1 MRLKEIKLAGFKSFV
16 DPTTVVLPGNRVA
29 VVGPNGCGKSNI
41 IDAVRW
47 VMGESSARQLRG
59 EALTDVIFNGATSR
73 QPTALASVELLFDN
87 RDGRVG
93 GKFASYAEL
102 AIRREVDRASQSVY
116 YLNGTRCRRRD
127 IADVFLGTGFGPRSY
142 SIIEQGMIAE
152 LVEAKPDQ
160 LRAYLEE
167 AAGVSKYRER
177 RHETQNRIRHTL
189 ENLQRLTDIREELD
203 RQLARLK
210 KQAKDAERYRQL
222 KDEEQ
227 QRRAELHII
236 RLNAIGA
243 QIAQQERAV
252 RTLTV
257 KFEEAQSARQT
268 VETALERSRSA
279 HAQQTDEHSQAQ
291 ATQYEINSQA
301 GKLEEAIRFDRQRIG
316 DLQQEL
322 QTLADREAEVGR
334 QLAADIARIKTTEE
348 RINQQEPIL
357 ASRRA
362 GSESAAKT
370 VQALEERANVKERE
384 WVDFNNRANRNDS
397 EIHVCNSRIEH
408 GEDVGRQL
416 QERLAKLN
424 SQKPPPADEGI
435 DALAREVDAAAAH
448 VASLG
453 GELDENGRTL
463 ANVRQRIEALERK
476 VAECRLA
483 AQRERRQ
490 LAAVEALQQ
499 AALGR
504 DAQDG
509 EVDEWIDANDV
520 RDESRLGET
529 LVVEAGWEAAVE
541 QVLGSNVQ
549 AIVVDDVTALAEPLD
564 GLRQGRLMLLDAR
577 GETPRQKTEGLP
589 PLASFVHGNMGSL
602 ASGVLAAQSTAEA
615 LAWRPN
621 LEPGESIVTPDGLW
635 LGRDW
640 IRLER
645 KSTAAQQPVAED
657 EADPTAETAA
667 SAEAGSAPAIAEE
680 SFGAIRGAREL
691 ASRRAVADAADAQL
705 AAEEQQLA
713 EARQRAA
720 GLDRDREALRTR
732 HADATAAL
740 GKLRTDYEL
749 RRQRAQ
755 EALANAQRLAAE
767 QREIQAQIEREA
779 EQARN
784 SREQLAALQGASKTL
799 RLEQQQLQRDRER
812 HLAEL
817 TAARRSA
824 HETANAYL
832 QAQQESANLAARL
845 AATETTRN
853 QLVEQRQV
861 LQSRANQARASIDQ
875 AEADLPAKEA
885 AQQAKLG
892 EAQANDAVLRRLRGR
907 LSALEAE
914 MRELSAN
921 RASAEQAVEATRS
934 ELEAARLER
943 ERLTTKRE
951 GEQSQFAET
960 GISEQD
966 VRANL
971 ADDATEEQCQEQL
984 ASLARRIQRLGPI
997 NLAAI
1002 DEYESQSARKQ
1013 YLDRQNEDLETALAT
1028 LKEAIQ
1034 RIDRDT
1040 RTRFKATFEQLNENL
1055 KALFPKVFGGGRAAL
1070 VLTGDD
1076 WLETGVALVAQP
1088 PGKRNAS
1095 IQLLSGGEKAM
1106 TAVALIFAIFQLN
1119 PSPVCLLDEVDAPL
1133 DDNNV
1138 QRFAD
1143 LIREM
1148 SQDVQFAIVTHN
1160 KQTIEMAD
1168 HLLGVTMQEAGVSRL
1183 VSVDVDQ
1190 AARMA
1195 AAG

>member
-59 EALTDVIFNGATSR
+59 EALTDVIFNGANSR
-73 QPTALASVELLFDN
+73 QSTSLASVELLFDN

-102 AIRREVDRASQSVY
+102 AIRREVDRASQSIY

-142 SIIEQGMIAE
+142 SIVEQGMIAE

-160 LRAYLEE
+160 LRAYIEE

-189 ENLQRLTDIREELD
+189 ENLQRLADIREELE
-203 RQLARLK
+203 RQLARLQ
-210 KQAKDAERYRQL
+210 KQAKDAERFHRL
-222 KDEEQ
+222 KDEET

-236 RLNAIGA
+236 RLNAIDA
-243 QIAQQERAV
+243 QIAEQEQAV
-252 RTLTV
+252 RNSTV
-257 KFEEAQSARQT
+257 KFEEAQSVRQT

-279 HAQQTDEHSQAQ
+279 HAEQTDEHSQAQ
-291 ATQYEINSQA
+291 GTQYEINGQA
-301 GKLEEAIRFDRQRIG
+301 GKLEEAIRFDRQRIA

-322 QTLADREAEVGR
+322 QTLTDREAEIGR
-334 QLAADIARIKTTEE
+334 QLADDSAQLKATEDKI
-348 RINQQEPIL
+348 RRQAPIL
-357 ASRRA
+357 SSRRDA
-362 GSESAAKT
+362 SESAAKA
-370 VQALEERANVKERE
+370 VQALEEQASVKERE
-384 WVDFNNRANRNDS
+384 WVSFSNRANRNDG
-397 EIHVCNSRIEH
+397 EIRVCSSSIEH
-408 GEDVGRQL
+408 ADGVNRQL
-416 QERLAKLN
+416 QERLAKL
-424 SQKPPPADEGI
+424 QGQELPPPDDGL
-435 DALAREVDAAAAH
+435 DALAKEVETANANVAA
-448 VASLG
+448 LG
-453 GELDENGRTL
+453 GDLDENGQTL
-463 ANVRQRIEALERK
+463 ASARQRIEALENE
-476 VAECRLA
+476 VADCRLA
-483 AQRERRQ
+483 AQQERRQ
-490 LAAVEALQQ
+490 LAAIEALQQ

-504 DAQDG
+504 NAKDG
-509 EVDEWIDANDV
+509 EVDEWLDGSGL

-529 LVVEAGWEAAVE
+529 LQVDAGWEAAVE
-541 QVLGSNVQ
+541 LVLGSNVQ
-549 AIVVDDVTALAEPLD
+549 AIVVANVTEFAAKLENL
-564 GLRQGRLMLLDAR
+564 GQGRLMLLDGTAS
-577 GETPRQKTEGLP
+577 P
-589 PLASFVHGNMGSL
+589 PPAKDGVPALASFVRGNMGSL
-602 ASGVLAAQSTAEA
+602 ANGVLAAESTAEA
-615 LAWRPN
+615 HAARPN
-621 LEPGESIVTPDGLW
+621 LEPGQSIVTRDGLW
-635 LGRDW
+635 LGPDW

-645 KSTAAQQPVAED
+645 KSADTSEDQAPEAATA
-657 EADPTAETAA
+657 
-667 SAEAGSAPAIAEE
+667 SI
-680 SFGAIRGAREL
+680 GAIRGTQEL
-691 ASRRAVADAADAQL
+691 AARQAAADAADAQL
-705 AAEEQQLA
+705 ASAEQQLA
-713 EARQRAA
+713 EARQNAA
-720 GLDRDREALRTR
+720 ELDGEREALRTR
-732 HADATAAL
+732 HASATASL

-749 RRQRAQ
+749 RRQRAE
-755 EALANAQRLAAE
+755 EATARARRLAEE
-767 QREIQAQIEREA
+767 QRETRAQIERETERLRNA
-779 EQARN
+779 QA
-784 SREQLAALQGASKTL
+784 QLTELQAASETL
-799 RLEQQQLQRDRER
+799 RSEGEELERERER
-812 HLAEL
+812 HLGEL
-817 TAARRSA
+817 NAARRTA
-824 HETANAYL
+824 HEAANEYL
-832 QAQQESANLAARL
+832 QAQQEDAHLRARL

-853 QLVEQRQV
+853 QLIEQREA
-861 LQSRANQARASIDQ
+861 LRSRAQQARASVDGAQ
-875 AEADLPAKEA
+875 ADLPAKEKA
-885 AQQAKLG
+885 HQAKLD
-892 EAQANDAVLRRLRGR
+892 EALAIEAVLRELRGK
-907 LSALEAE
+907 LGHLEAE
-914 MRELSAN
+914 IQELTAK
-921 RASAEQAVEATRS
+921 RVSAEQVLDTTRS
-934 ELEAARLER
+934 ELEQARLER
-943 ERLTTKRE
+943 ERLVSKRD
-951 GEQSQFAET
+951 GEQTQFAET
-960 GISEQD
+960 GMSEQD
-966 VRANL
+966 ARANL
-971 ADDATEEQCQEQL
+971 ADDATEEQWQEQL
-984 ASLARRIQRLGPI
+984 ASIARRIQRLGAI

-1002 DEYESQSARKQ
+1002 DEYESQSERKQ

-1028 LKEAIQ
+1028 LQEAIQ

-1076 WLETGVALVAQP
+1076 WLETGVTLVAQP
-1088 PGKRNAS
+1088 PGKRNTS

-1148 SQDVQFAIVTHN
+1148 SQDVQFVVVTHN

>member
-59 EALTDVIFNGATSR
+59 EALTDVIFNGANSR
-73 QPTALASVELLFDN
+73 QSTSLASVELLFDN

-102 AIRREVDRASQSVY
+102 AIRREVDRASQSIY

-142 SIIEQGMIAE
+142 SIVEQGMIAE

-160 LRAYLEE
+160 LRAYIEE

-189 ENLQRLTDIREELD
+189 ENLQRLADIREELE
-203 RQLARLK
+203 RQLARLQ
-210 KQAKDAERYRQL
+210 KQAKDAERFHRL
-222 KDEEQ
+222 KDEET

-236 RLNAIGA
+236 RLNAIDA
-243 QIAQQERAV
+243 QIAEQEQAV
-252 RTLTV
+252 RNRAV
-257 KFEEAQSARQT
+257 KFEEAQSVRQT

-279 HAQQTDEHSQAQ
+279 HAEQTDEHSQAQ
-291 ATQYEINSQA
+291 GTQYEINGQA
-301 GKLEEAIRFDRQRIG
+301 GKLEEAIRFDRQRIA

-322 QTLADREAEVGR
+322 QTLTDREAEIGR
-334 QLAADIARIKTTEE
+334 QLADDSAQLKATEDKI
-348 RINQQEPIL
+348 RRQAPVL
-357 ASRRA
+357 SSRRDA
-362 GSESAAKT
+362 SEAVANT
-370 VQALEERANVKERE
+370 VQALEEQASVKERE
-384 WVDFNNRANRNDS
+384 WVGFSNRANRNDG
-397 EIHVCNSRIEH
+397 EIRVCSSSIEH
-408 GEDVGRQL
+408 AEGVNRQL
-416 QERLAKLN
+416 QERLAKL
-424 SQKPPPADEGI
+424 QGQQLPPPDDGL
-435 DALAREVDAAAAH
+435 DALAKEVEAANANVAA
-448 VASLG
+448 LG
-453 GELDENGRTL
+453 GDLDENGQTL
-463 ANVRQRIEALERK
+463 ASARQRIEALEQE
-476 VAECRLA
+476 VADCRLA
-483 AQRERRQ
+483 AQQERRQ
-490 LAAVEALQQ
+490 LAAIEALQQ

-504 DAQDG
+504 NAQDG
-509 EVDEWIDANDV
+509 EVDEWLDGSGL

-529 LVVEAGWEAAVE
+529 LQVDAGWEAAVE
-541 QVLGSNVQ
+541 LVLGTNVQ
-549 AIVVDDVTALAEPLD
+549 AIVVANVTEFAEKLEN
-564 GLRQGRLMLLDAR
+564 LRQGHLMLLDGTAS
-577 GETPRQKTEGLP
+577 PPPAKDSLP
-589 PLASFVHGNMGSL
+589 ALASFVRGNMGSL
-602 ASGVLAAQSTAEA
+602 ANGVLAAESTAEA
-615 LAWRPN
+615 LAARPN
-621 LEPGESIVTPDGLW
+621 LEPGQSIVTRDGLW
-635 LGRDW
+635 LGPDW

-645 KSTAAQQPVAED
+645 KSAVTNEDQAPEAATA
-657 EADPTAETAA
+657 
-667 SAEAGSAPAIAEE
+667 SI
-680 SFGAIRGAREL
+680 GAIRSTQEL
-691 ASRRAVADAADAQL
+691 AARQAAADAADAQL
-705 AAEEQQLA
+705 ASAEQQLA
-713 EARQRAA
+713 EARQAA
-720 GLDRDREALRTR
+720 AELDGEREALRTR
-732 HADATAAL
+732 HAHATASL

-749 RRQRAQ
+749 RRQRAE
-755 EALANAQRLAAE
+755 EATARGQRLAEE
-767 QREIQAQIEREA
+767 QRETQAQIEREA
-779 EQARN
+779 ERLRNAQA
-784 SREQLAALQGASKTL
+784 QLAELQTASKTL
-799 RLEQQQLQRDRER
+799 RSEGEELERERER
-812 HLAEL
+812 HLGEL
-817 TAARRSA
+817 NAARRTA
-824 HETANAYL
+824 HEAANEYL
-832 QAQQESANLAARL
+832 QAQQEDAHLRAHL

-853 QLVEQRQV
+853 QLIEQREA
-861 LQSRANQARASIDQ
+861 LRSRAQQARASVDG
-875 AEADLPAKEA
+875 AEADLPAKEKA
-885 AQQAKLG
+885 HQAKLD
-892 EAQANDAVLRRLRGR
+892 EALAIEAILRELRGK
-907 LSALEAE
+907 LGDLEAE
-914 MRELSAN
+914 IQELTAK
-921 RASAEQAVEATRS
+921 RASAEQVLDTTRS
-934 ELEAARLER
+934 ELEQARLER
-943 ERLTTKRE
+943 ERLVSKRD
-951 GEQSQFAET
+951 GEQTQFAET
-960 GISEQD
+960 GMSEQD
-966 VRANL
+966 ARANL
-971 ADDATEEQCQEQL
+971 ADDATEEQWQEQL
-984 ASLARRIQRLGPI
+984 ASIARRIQRLGAI

-1002 DEYESQSARKQ
+1002 DEYESQSERKQ

-1028 LKEAIQ
+1028 LQEAIQ

-1076 WLETGVALVAQP
+1076 WLETGVTLVAQP
-1088 PGKRNAS
+1088 PGKRNTS

-1148 SQDVQFAIVTHN
+1148 SQDVQFVVVTHN